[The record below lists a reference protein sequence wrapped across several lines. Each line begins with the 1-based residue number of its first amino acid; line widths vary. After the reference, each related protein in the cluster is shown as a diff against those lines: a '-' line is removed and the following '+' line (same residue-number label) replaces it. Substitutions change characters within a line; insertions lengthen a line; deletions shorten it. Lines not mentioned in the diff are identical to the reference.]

1 MSDLIP
7 IEQKLV
13 NFNGAEIMVIKTE
26 DGKLNAGVRWMC
38 DGLGLTEGQRKGQL
52 LKIQE
57 DVVLSKGG
65 RKIILPTT
73 GGNQEVLCLELS
85 FLPLW
90 LAKINANIINDP
102 EVQDRLVDYQLNA
115 KDVLASAF
123 IENKL
128 TSIEDLIIL
137 QAQSMKDIRLKQEA
151 QEVVQLQQAE
161 SIKLLQA
168 KIETHPKDYF
178 SISGYASLRGFKV
191 DVSKANLLG
200 RKATKLSKDYGVNT
214 GKVTDPRFGQV
225 NTYHLDVLKE
235 VFSSM

>member
-1 MSDLIP
+1 MLS
-7 IEQKLV
+7 EQLAAASFGTDTTIISN
-13 NFNGAEIMVIKTE
+13 NFNRNKE
-26 DGKLNAGVRWMC
+26 RY
-38 DGLGLTEGQRKGQL
+38 TEGKHYFLLEGEALREFKSTNHLNDESSLRINKLYLWPEKGA
-52 LKIQE
+52 
-57 DVVLSKGG
+57 
-65 RKIILPTT
+65 
-73 GGNQEVLCLELS
+73 
-85 FLPLW
+85 W
-90 LAKINANIINDP
+90 LHAKSLNTDKAW
-102 EVQDRLVDYQLNA
+102 EAYEMLVDDYYAIKQSLP
-115 KDVLASAF
+115 VS
-123 IENKL
+123 L

-137 QAQSMKDIRLKQEA
+137 QAQSMKEIRLKQEA
-151 QEVVQLQQAE
+151 QEIVQLQQAE